1 MSGGDADA
9 QQGGQDDRDHQG
21 DHGQGHGRSRDQD
34 GEGGGRA
41 RSGRAAAHGR
51 RDDTGDRAASDEDDI
66 LGADSD
72 ADPSAKG
79 GGRFAAGPGAA
90 HFARETR
97 SVFLRDA
104 STYVGGTINSVNFRF
119 GETVRG
125 ALLAGPLPEDEL
137 LRLRRRFIAPP
148 DYDDFKRQLREDHL
162 IVLCGQ
168 PGSGRMY
175 TALSLL
181 DDLGRGNVSRLDPG
195 SDLAGLD
202 AGDEDSRIAKGHG
215 YALEPADGRLPAEL
229 HLDRLR
235 RLLADRE
242 SYAVLLSVPDPG
254 DRGTGGG
261 RARYERR
268 HRPAAEDAV
277 LDGHLEAELDGG
289 PTGAGEAARRMA
301 RDSRVREALGLEALL
316 PAEAARL
323 AGVVARR
330 VTGDLTEEQLLA
342 ECRGFAAEQVRVW
355 FAGGGAGAETPSV
368 LREAAFRVSLAVFG
382 GSSVNIAAEAAELLA
397 WELAVTVDPERMPGR
412 PVLGDGLEARL
423 ASARATTEIRHQPV
437 VAGRLI
443 PVRTVR
449 FRGTALAPAV
459 LAHLWEH
466 HHNMRGPVLRWLDSL
481 CQDGREEVWV
491 RAAVAAGELCRLD
504 CAHTLGELLVP
515 MAEADQARRG
525 LFVATALQVV
535 LEDPQTGEAV
545 RALVRSW
552 ARSGRGNLRWTA
564 AVALSWGTAARTVG
578 EALTALG
585 GIGTRDDGALR
596 FVAAQGVAHLAGFT
610 TDREPL
616 TRIRSWLNDSRQQHQ
631 NLGLASTLLL
641 ADLTVEHVW
650 NPAEELGGRERWPLA
665 LAICATRPDL
675 AAEVAGL
682 LWTALCT
689 SRSYR
694 RALDILAGWLRTCR
708 GKAWE
713 GDVLRFL
720 PLLILGEDDRQRLT
734 WLIGELCQ
742 DPDEPLEPEHAHRLL
757 QAVQASPAG
766 GAR

>member
-9 QQGGQDDRDHQG
+9 QPAQG
-21 DHGQGHGRSRDQD
+21 DHGNQGNQADQGHGRSRDPE
-34 GEGGGRA
+34 GEDGGRA
-41 RSGRAAAHGR
+41 RSGRAAHGQ
-51 RDDTGDRAASDEDDI
+51 RDDAGNRAANAEDDI
-66 LGADSD
+66 LGGDSD

-79 GGRFAAGPGAA
+79 GGATAGPGAA

-97 SVFLRDA
+97 SVFLRGS

-162 IVLCGQ
+162 LVLCGQ

-202 AGDEDSRIAKGHG
+202 AGDDDSRIAKGHG

-289 PTGAGEAARRMA
+289 PTGAREAARRLA
-301 RDSRVREALGLEALL
+301 HDGRVREALGLEMLL

-323 AGVVARR
+323 AGLVARR
-330 VTGDLTEEQLLA
+330 VTGGLAEAELLA
-342 ECRGFAAEQVRVW
+342 QCRGFAAEQVRAW
-355 FAGGGAGAETPSV
+355 FAGGAGTETLPV
-368 LREAAFRVSLAVFG
+368 LREAAFRISLAVFG

-397 WELAVTVDPERMPGR
+397 WELAVTVDPERVPGR
-412 PVLGDGLEARL
+412 PVLGDGLQARL
-423 ASARATTEIRHQPV
+423 TSARATTETRSQPV
-437 VAGRLI
+437 VAGKHI

-449 FRGTALAPAV
+449 FRGPALAPAV

-504 CAHTLGELLVP
+504 CAHTLGELLIP
-515 MAEADQARRG
+515 MAKADQARRG

-535 LEDPQTGEAV
+535 LEDPQAREAL
-545 RALVRSW
+545 RALVKTWS
-552 ARSGRGNLRWTA
+552 RSGQANLRWTA

-585 GIGTRDDGALR
+585 GIGTWDDGRLR
-596 FVAAQGVAHLAGFT
+596 TVAAQGVAHLAGFT

-616 TRIRSWLNDSRQQHQ
+616 ARIRSWLGDGRRQHQ
-631 NLGLASTLLL
+631 NLGLAATLLL
-641 ADLTVEHVW
+641 AELTVESVW
-650 NPAEELGGRERWPLA
+650 NPAEELGGREQWPLA

-675 AAEVAGL
+675 AADVAGL
-682 LWTALCT
+682 LWTALRT

-694 RALDILAGWLRTCR
+694 AALDILGGWLRNCR
-708 GKAWE
+708 DKAWE
-713 GDVLRFL
+713 TEVLRFL
-720 PLLILGEDDRQRLT
+720 PRLVLEEDDRQRLV
-734 WLIGELCQ
+734 WLIGELSQ

-757 QAVQASPAG
+757 QAVQAAQVG